1 MSVIDDVCSLLD
13 DGGWHSIDEIAKE
26 VGLTPISVGF
36 VLSFL
41 RKYEFVE
48 MSAKGVGKARMK
60 KGTLK
65 LKQVAYI
72 LKALL
77 ERPRQS
83 SEILVKT
90 LETRSILL

>member
-1 MSVIDDVCSLLD
+1 MIDDVCSLLD
-13 DGGWHSIDEIAKE
+13 DGGWHGVDEIARE
-26 VGLTPISVGF
+26 AGLTPISVGF

-48 MSAKGVGKARMK
+48 MSAKCQGKARMK
-60 KGTLK
+60 KSALT

-77 ERPRQS
+77 EKQRQTPG
-83 SEILVKT
+83 ILVKT
-90 LETRSILL
+90 LETRSVLL